1 MIRKAQETKRILA
14 LDNIML
20 DNELKSREIIN
31 KMTNPSVCKMIV
43 WEIDIMNNKLQSLER
58 RPEIYNDWEDTIFEE
73 ISLTQAIERVNKHDT
88 AEGLL

>member
-1 MIRKAQETKRILA
+1 
-14 LDNIML
+14 
-20 DNELKSREIIN
+20 
-31 KMTNPSVCKMIV
+31 
-43 WEIDIMNNKLQSLER
+43 MNNKLQSLER